1 VLEYSLDGLW
11 KAAPVSDGDRGQM
24 IGLEADDGDW
34 PTIEV
39 PGHWATQDAAVST
52 TGSGPLLHRRS
63 FSLDAPEPGNRRW
76 VEFDGIYYQADVWLD
91 GAYLGDPEGYFVPHA
106 FDVTALS
113 RLSDDHV
120 LAVEVTSPVNGDGPR
135 RIIDG
140 LYGDTTGPVTAHPGG
155 IWRPVRIVDTGSVR
169 VDALRVLCRDADAE
183 RAHLVIHARLDSDA
197 GRVAI
202 TRTTV
207 DGELVAEHPIALAS
221 GANEA
226 SWTVDIAH
234 PRLWWPRDL
243 GSADLVDVEVT
254 VEVDGIES
262 HRSTRRTGL
271 RQVRWDDW
279 VCSINGERMFL
290 KGANLLPVSELPG
303 DATEHQID
311 DLVSDAVECGLDVLR
326 VHGHIADERLY
337 SAADESGLL
346 IMQDFPL
353 RGVHAR
359 GVRRSAHRQARSMV
373 DLLGHH
379 PSIVSWWA
387 HDEPSNRSTD
397 GSDDGAEVDLPRRLR
412 SIVTRAGRFARQQA
426 PTWNRSVLDP
436 GVRRVIEQAD
446 PTRRCVAHSGVLP
459 HFPLLDGTDS
469 HVYLGWADG
478 PIDDLARESARF
490 PRLFRFVSEFGA
502 PSAPRSGAAADVLAS
517 GSWPET
523 DWERFTELTGIDR
536 RHLDD
541 QVPPA
546 QFTTLEEWRRA
557 TELHQAEVAR
567 RWIEHLRRIAY
578 QPTGG
583 FCIRALND
591 SNALST
597 WGAFDHTGQPR
608 PMATSLREI
617 CSPVIVVIDRMPAA
631 IAPGTRLSLAV
642 HVVSDLRESLP
653 AAEVEV
659 RVSGPDLDQVQR
671 FAGEIPADSCTR
683 VGQVVFAVPER
694 WGDVIVTADVRSGDH
709 QATYSDRAAIDVPLN

>member
-1 VLEYSLDGLW
+1 MTGLD
-11 KAAPVSDGDRGQM
+11 AN
-24 IGLEADDGDW
+24 DGDW
-34 PTIEV
+34 PEIEV
-39 PGHWATQDAAVST
+39 PGHWAAQ
-52 TGSGPLLHRRS
+52 GSAMAGTEAGPVLHRRS
-63 FSLDAPEPGNRRW
+63 FSLDAPAAGTRRW
-76 VEFDGIYYQADVWLD
+76 IEFDGIYYQADVWLD

-113 RLSDDHV
+113 RLSNDHV
-120 LAVEVTSPVNGDGPR
+120 LAVEVTSPATGDGPR
-135 RIIDG
+135 RIITG
-140 LYGDTTGPVTAHPGG
+140 LYGDNTGPATTHPGG
-155 IWRPVRIVDTGSVR
+155 IWRSVRIVDTGPVR
-169 VDALRVLCRDADAE
+169 IDALRVLCRDADAE

-197 GRVAI
+197 GRVAV
-202 TRTTV
+202 TRTRV
-207 DGELVAEHPIALAS
+207 DGELVAEHPIALARGS
-221 GANEA
+221 NEA
-226 SWTVDIAH
+226 SWAVDIAQ

-243 GSADLVDVEVT
+243 GSAELVDVQVT
-254 VEVDGIES
+254 VEIGGITS
-262 HRSTRRTGL
+262 HQTTRRTGL

-290 KGANLLPVSELPG
+290 KGANLLPVTELPG
-303 DATEHQID
+303 GATETRID
-311 DLVSDAVECGLDVLR
+311 DLISAAAECGLDVLR
-326 VHGHIADERLY
+326 VHGHIADEKLY
-337 SAADESGLL
+337 SAADEAGLL

-353 RGVHAR
+353 RGVQAR
-359 GVRRSAHRQARSMV
+359 HVRRSALNQARSMV

-387 HDEPSNRSTD
+387 HDEPSSRPSD

-436 GVRRVIEQAD
+436 GVRRAIEQAD

-469 HVYLGWADG
+469 HVYLGWSDG

-490 PRLFRFVSEFGA
+490 PRLFRFVSEFGSPA
-502 PSAPRSGAAADVLAS
+502 APRVGPAADVLAS
-517 GSWPET
+517 GSWPEP

-541 QVPPA
+541 QVPPG
-546 QFTTLEEWRRA
+546 QFTTLDEWRGA

-578 QPTGG
+578 HPTGG

-591 SNALST
+591 SHPLSS
-597 WGAFDHTGQPR
+597 WGAFDHLGQPR
-608 PMATSLREI
+608 PMAAVLREI
-617 CSPVIVVIDRMPAA
+617 CAPVIVVVDRMPSA
-631 IAPGTRLSLAV
+631 IEPGKRLSLAV
-642 HVVSDLRESLP
+642 HVVSDLRESIP

-659 RVSGPDLDQVQR
+659 TVSGPDLDQVQR

-683 VGQVVFAVPER
+683 VGEIVLAVPER
-694 WGDVIVTADVRSGDH
+694 WGDVTVTAVVRGGDH
-709 QATYSDRAAIDVPLN
+709 RSTYSDRAAIDVPLN